1 MRSCATHVALNV
13 MHFLGFRN
21 LNQLGYLFVTAPKEL
36 SLILVQLTK
45 RFMQRVELQRNGDP
59 DSRVG
64 VTDLPVA
71 RVGQPNYVDNV
82 YIKMYQI
89 LLSSHTHLKKR
100 MLLEPSPVK
109 QHVLIMFLFGI
120 SSFLN
125 L

>member
-89 LLSSHTHLKKR
+89 LLSSHTDLKKNGC
-100 MLLEPSPVK
+100 
-109 QHVLIMFLFGI
+109 F
-120 SSFLN
+120 
-125 L
+125 